1 MTQWRLLIVLQPI
14 VIYCYNLRNHIQ
26 LTLRNSAWV
35 GFQPGTLVVFELL
48 GADSNHSAIHLRFMP
63 KVSSEQFDLISLITV
78 VLKQTFNWSC
88 FSPNVYFAWTQQK
101 VNWIFFPSSLRKIWL
116 TFSQEKKHPPHTMVS
131 FPENHANTK
140 KIKGACNLSKKKN
153 RTLGFIA
160 MVRLKKR
167 IRFFG

>member
-116 TFSQEKKHPPHTMVS
+116 TFSQEKKHPPPLWDGMGKISNFNENVS
-131 FPENHANTK
+131 DLFAQNKLSVFNFW
-140 KIKGACNLSKKKN
+140 KIP
-153 RTLGFIA
+153 T
-160 MVRLKKR
+160 
-167 IRFFG
+167 